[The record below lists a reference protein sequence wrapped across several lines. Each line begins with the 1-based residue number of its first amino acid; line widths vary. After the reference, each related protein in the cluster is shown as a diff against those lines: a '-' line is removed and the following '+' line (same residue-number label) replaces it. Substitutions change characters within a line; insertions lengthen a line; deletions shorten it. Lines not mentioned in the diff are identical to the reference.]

1 MGAKDVFTNP
11 QFVTSPG
18 NVGALKTSTDD
29 QNNNI
34 PALEQ
39 TEPSDEEWH
48 QKYAFIIGLLR
59 KPHAVLIKESLARER
74 DKVSQKLQAYKLE
87 RSCVRDS
94 IIKAKQ
100 IGTDNGA
107 QQSLSAQMKHLD
119 MMCVTLERQIDV
131 LSNVDQAIPST
142 ENIYSGEPD
151 SLDGT
156 SSEIMINDELDV
168 PRGRNN
174 RNSNFQITI
183 NGRSPLDAF
192 AMLHLERCAHR
203 ETRKELNQIRKKYEV
218 LRDEFDSGEGLSRS
232 NSLLFSRI
240 NGDLEEDEMFS
251 NNLTND
257 DQGTEMSIGT
267 DDSSSR
273 LVEEVRLKEMTISQ
287 LRSRLLHLEKARMD
301 KVPVDAAR
309 EIARLHSTLVQLE
322 RVRDELTLQNYT
334 LKSKLAELSA
344 RISDSATYRL
354 EKPNHTNSSAPT
366 VVIGSSHENGQDSSE
381 DGTHVSV
388 TSDELRLRRK
398 STYKVAHNNE
408 TNAEIKQ
415 LRAFINDLHAK
426 EVEYQ
431 RKLSHMET
439 ELGNVKNQY
448 ADECAKRS
456 EVEKSVAALKE
467 QLEIAKQ
474 RVETTEKCFL
484 MREEESSA
492 LKLDLDTLNE
502 ENKRLKDDLNL
513 LHIKVE
519 IEQSKSMEKLTKY
532 EKEMSIFIEQNK
544 TLLEDFNRER
554 ILRKKY
560 FNLVEELKGKIR
572 VFCRIRPPSKTEKS
586 IDIVAKCSDPYTVTV
601 ETPTKGMKEYQFDR
615 VFMPDDSQDQ
625 IFEDTK
631 NLIKSAFDGYNV
643 CICAYGQTGSGK
655 TYTILGDETH
665 PGIAPR
671 TFSEIFL
678 LANNMS
684 QTYETQVSFYV
695 LELYN
700 DKLIDLLNPT
710 AVVSSNDSPD
720 NNKLEIRRDRR
731 GTVWVSGAKVQ
742 FADDSSS
749 LERNFRQALLSRHT
763 ATTRMNDRSSRSHLI
778 VGLIIETTSK
788 VNGTVQRGKISLVDL
803 AGSERTGKSGVS
815 ADTLREANAINKS
828 LSAFG
833 DVINALTTDQSFVPY
848 RNNKL
853 TLLMQD
859 SLGGNAKT
867 LMFVNISPSSFNLDE
882 TIISLSY
889 ASRVKQV
896 TNAVTRNA
904 ESKEIAR
911 LKNVI
916 NRIKRG
922 ESSSV
927 DEDS

>member
-1 MGAKDVFTNP
+1 MKTLDFRDRIA
-11 QFVTSPG
+11 
-18 NVGALKTSTDD
+18 AL
-29 QNNNI
+29 
-34 PALEQ
+34 AML
-39 TEPSDEEWH
+39 
-48 QKYAFIIGLLR
+48 GR
-59 KPHAVLIKESLARER
+59 
-74 DKVSQKLQAYKLE
+74 
-87 RSCVRDS
+87 
-94 IIKAKQ
+94 
-100 IGTDNGA
+100 TDNGA